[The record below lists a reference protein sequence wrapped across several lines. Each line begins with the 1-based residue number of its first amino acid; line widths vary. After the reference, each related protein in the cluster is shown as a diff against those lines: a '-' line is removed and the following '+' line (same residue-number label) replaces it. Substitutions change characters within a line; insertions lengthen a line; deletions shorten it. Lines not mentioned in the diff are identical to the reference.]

1 MLPNHRTKKTVA
13 LALALALSAITPAAA
28 CAKEIGTAPFGA
40 KYTTPP
46 PTTIVRVSTP
56 AGGFDWADAGIG
68 AAGGLALSMLGI
80 GAALVISSHRRVH
93 GSTSPP
99 APTT

>member
-1 MLPNHRTKKTVA
+1 MLPNHHIKNTVA
-13 LALALALSAITPAAA
+13 LALSLSAITPAVAS
-28 CAKEIGTAPFGA
+28 AKEIGTTPFGER
-40 KYTTPP
+40 YTTPP

-80 GAALVISSHRRVH
+80 GAALVISSHRRVRH
-93 GSTSPP
+93 PTSPP